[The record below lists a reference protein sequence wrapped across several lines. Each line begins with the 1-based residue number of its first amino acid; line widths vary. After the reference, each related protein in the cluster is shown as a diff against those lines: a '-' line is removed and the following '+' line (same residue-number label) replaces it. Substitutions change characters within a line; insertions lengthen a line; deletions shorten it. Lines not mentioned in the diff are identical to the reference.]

1 MALHCLS
8 LVANG
13 RVDMKDGVPSWI
25 RYFLIPPP
33 DSEAMEN
40 ERATSVSSTKPSRII
55 ECKIPIVRRDLR
67 HRILPLNGFTL
78 MELLIVMAVIM
89 ILMLMS
95 MGTYGSIKKRA
106 DEISAVNSVRVIATS
121 ETIYTTSYPTL
132 GGNPATGDPTPHSC
146 FNPMSPQATRQATC
160 SGSRPARNRVPAK
173 LPRQR
178 IT

>member
-1 MALHCLS
+1 M
-8 LVANG
+8 
-13 RVDMKDGVPSWI
+13 
-25 RYFLIPPP
+25 
-33 DSEAMEN
+33 
-40 ERATSVSSTKPSRII
+40 SVSSTESLRII
-55 ECKIPIVRRDLR
+55 DCRHSIFRRDHE
-67 HRILPLNGFTL
+67 HRLVPLDGFTL
-78 MELLIVMAVIM
+78 LELLIVMAATM
-89 ILMLMS
+89 ILMPMS

-121 ETIYTTSYPTL
+121 ETIYTTSYPTRGFACTLTAL
-132 GGNPATGDPTPHSC
+132 GRNPATGDPTPHSC